1 MSTTIK
7 NKEISKVFAVAPMMD
22 WTDRHCRYFHRLISV
37 KALLYTEMITSAAL
51 IRGKAHYLLDYS
63 EAEHPLAVQLGGSDP
78 IELAEAALLC
88 EERGY
93 KEINLNI
100 GCPSD
105 RVKAGCFGAVLME
118 QPALVASCLKQMRK
132 TVSIDVTVKCRIGI
146 DNQNPDEVLPDFL
159 SKISDVGIN
168 KVIIHARK
176 ALLGSLSPKQNR
188 DIPPLNY
195 SLVSRMKEEF
205 PMLHISLNGG
215 ISSLQLASDLLE
227 NDFDGVMIGRSA
239 YTTPWDILSN
249 VDEYIFGD
257 TPRVRSRLDII
268 LSMQAYIKQHLATG
282 GKVNQVT
289 RHMIGLFNGQEN
301 SKKWRRFLSDEAN
314 LPSANEGIL
323 LNAYESMMSRIE
335 NERKVYVS

>member
-7 NKEISKVFAVAPMMD
+7 NNEISKVFAVAPMMD

-289 RHMIGLFNGQEN
+289 RHMIGLFNGHEN

>member
-7 NKEISKVFAVAPMMD
+7 NNEISKVFAVAPMMD

-146 DNQNPDEVLPDFL
+146 DNQNPNEVLPDFL

-176 ALLGSLSPKQNR
+176 ALLGRLSPKQNR

>member
-1 MSTTIK
+1 MTTTIK
-7 NKEISKVFAVAPMMD
+7 NNEISKVFAVAPMMD

-118 QPALVASCLKQMRK
+118 QPALVARCLKQMRK

-146 DNQNPDEVLPDFL
+146 DNQNPNEVLPDFL

-176 ALLGSLSPKQNR
+176 ALLGRLSPKQNR

>member
-1 MSTTIK
+1 MSKTIK
-7 NKEISKVFAVAPMMD
+7 NNEISKVFAVAPMMD
-22 WTDRHCRYFHRLISV
+22 WTDRHCRYFHRLISG

-146 DNQNPDEVLPDFL
+146 DNQNPDKVLPDFL

-289 RHMIGLFNGQEN
+289 RHMIGLFNGKKKK
-301 SKKWRRFLSDEAN
+301 KKWRRFLSDEAN

>member
-7 NKEISKVFAVAPMMD
+7 NNEISKVFAVAPMMD
-22 WTDRHCRYFHRLISV
+22 WTDRHCRYFHRLISG

>member
-7 NKEISKVFAVAPMMD
+7 NNEISKVFAVAPMMD

-118 QPALVASCLKQMRK
+118 QPALVARCLKQMRK

>member
-7 NKEISKVFAVAPMMD
+7 NNEISKVFAVAPMMD
-22 WTDRHCRYFHRLISV
+22 WTDRHCRYFHRLISG

-146 DNQNPDEVLPDFL
+146 DNQNPDKVLPDFL

>member
-7 NKEISKVFAVAPMMD
+7 NNEISKVFAVAPMMD
-22 WTDRHCRYFHRLISV
+22 WTDRHCRYFHRLISG

-323 LNAYESMMSRIE
+323 LNAYESMMGRIE

>member
-1 MSTTIK
+1 MSATIK
-7 NKEISKVFAVAPMMD
+7 NNEISKVFAVAPMMD
-22 WTDRHCRYFHRLISV
+22 WTDRHCRYFHRLISG

-195 SLVSRMKEEF
+195 S
-205 PMLHISLNGG
+205 
-215 ISSLQLASDLLE
+215 
-227 NDFDGVMIGRSA
+227 
-239 YTTPWDILSN
+239 
-249 VDEYIFGD
+249 
-257 TPRVRSRLDII
+257 
-268 LSMQAYIKQHLATG
+268 
-282 GKVNQVT
+282 
-289 RHMIGLFNGQEN
+289 
-301 SKKWRRFLSDEAN
+301 
-314 LPSANEGIL
+314 
-323 LNAYESMMSRIE
+323 
-335 NERKVYVS
+335 

>member
-7 NKEISKVFAVAPMMD
+7 NNEISKVFAVAPMMD

-205 PMLHISLNGG
+205 PLLHISLNGG

>member
-1 MSTTIK
+1 MSKTIK
-7 NKEISKVFAVAPMMD
+7 NNEISKVFAVAPMMD

>member
-1 MSTTIK
+1 MSLIIT
-7 NKEISKVFAVAPMMD
+7 NNESSKVFAVAPMMD
-22 WTDRHCRYFHRLISV
+22 WTDRHCRYFHRLISRN
-37 KALLYTEMITSAAL
+37 AFLYTEMITSAAL
-51 IRGKAHYLLDYS
+51 IRGKAHYLLDHS
-63 EAEHPLAVQLGGSDP
+63 ESEHPLAVQLGGSDP
-78 IELAEAALLC
+78 FELSEAALLC

-105 RVKAGCFGAVLME
+105 RVQAGCFGAVLME
-118 QPALVASCLKQMRK
+118 QPALVASCLKQMKK

-146 DNQNPDEVLPDFL
+146 DNQNPNEVLPDFL
-159 SKISDVGIN
+159 SRISDVGVN

-195 SLVSRMKEEF
+195 SLVSRMKEKF

-215 ISSLQLASDLLE
+215 ITSLQSASDLLDSE
-227 NDFDGVMIGRSA
+227 FDGVMIGRSA

-257 TPRVRSRLDII
+257 TPRVGTRFDII
-268 LSMQAYIKQHLATG
+268 LNMQPYIKKHLATG

-314 LPSANEGIL
+314 LPGANESIL
-323 LNAYESMMSRIE
+323 LDAYETMVSNIE
-335 NERKVYVS
+335 CERKVYVS

>member
-7 NKEISKVFAVAPMMD
+7 NNEISKVFAVAPMMD